1 MDILVQTYLIYLAIC
16 VPVILLVG
24 WTLHRNGRVFLVEIF
39 DGKEDLADS
48 INHLFIVGFYLASA
62 GFVSFLLRIN
72 AGDFR
77 DAEPVTTADRIAL
90 ANTTPADAADMIEAL
105 SVKIGMVLLVLGAVH
120 LMNLALLAFARKQ
133 VLLAGLAP
141 RVELFQCP
149 SCSNP
154 TPANQSFCTSC
165 GRRVGTRG
173 VHLPVAEPNA
183 EA

>member
-1 MDILVQTYLIYLAIC
+1 MDILVQTYLIYLAVC
-16 VPVILLVG
+16 VPVVLLVG

-39 DGKEDLADS
+39 EGKEDLADS
-48 INHLFIVGFYLASA
+48 INHLFIVGFYLA
-62 GFVSFLLRIN
+62 GTGLVSVLLRI
-72 AGDFR
+72 
-77 DAEPVTTADRIAL
+77 TADKPTEPGEML
-90 ANTTPADAADMIEAL
+90 EAL
-105 SVKIGMVLLVLGAVH
+105 SMKVGMVLLILGGVH

-154 TPANQSFCTSC
+154 TPADQNFCTSC

-173 VHLPVAEPNA
+173 AHVPLAEPTA
-183 EA
+183 GA